1 MSRIGRK
8 PVPVPQGVKVAA
20 AGRKIVVEGAKGR
33 LEMTVHPRIEV
44 AVESGQVVVK
54 RNTDEP
60 YYRSLHG
67 LTRSLIHN
75 MVVGVVDGYSE
86 DLELEGVGFR
96 AQLKGKNLSL
106 ALGYSHPILYP
117 IPDGIKLEVP
127 KPERITVRGIDKAL
141 VGQVAADIRKFFPPE
156 PYKGKGVRYA
166 GEVVRRKQGKQV
178 G

>member
-1 MSRIGRK
+1 
-8 PVPVPQGVKVAA
+8 
-20 AGRKIVVEGAKGR
+20 
-33 LEMTVHPRIEV
+33 MTVHPRIDV

-60 YYRSLHG
+60 YDRSLHG
-67 LTRSLIHN
+67 LTRSLIRN

-166 GEVVRRKQGKQV
+166 GEVIRRKQGKQV